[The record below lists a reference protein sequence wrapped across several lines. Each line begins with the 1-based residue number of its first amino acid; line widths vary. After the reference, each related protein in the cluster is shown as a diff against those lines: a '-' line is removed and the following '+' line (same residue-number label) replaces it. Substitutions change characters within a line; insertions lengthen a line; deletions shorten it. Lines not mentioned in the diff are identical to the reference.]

1 MITNA
6 VKKIKTL
13 RFCLILFYFFGAIV
27 SSKAQAWDSMSRSQ
41 MFDMKLSEIQ
51 YKNQADLLNLTK
63 TLYDTLGYDSIVQKY
78 YPSGQLY
85 KQSNYLNGKLHGD
98 VVTYHSNGKLESEEQ
113 YNSGECTDSQF
124 IRYDMLGFVDF
135 ESWKIRYRRSF
146 FLCVT
151 KYNRGSISS
160 VQIFDSQNPQEVY
173 AGFMWVD
180 GEWKPRNHHYQN
192 SFHAH
197 RLLKRYRREYDKRHP
212 DR

>member
-1 MITNA
+1 MITHA
-6 VKKIKTL
+6 IMETQTL
-13 RFCLILFYFFGAIV
+13 RFSILISYFIGAIAAGN
-27 SSKAQAWDSMSRSQ
+27 AQVCDSMSKSQ
-41 MFDMKLSEIQ
+41 MFDMELYEIQ
-51 YKNQADLLNLTK
+51 YKNHADLLNHTK

-98 VVTYHSNGKLESEEQ
+98 VVTYHSNGKLESKER

-124 IRYDMLGFVDF
+124 IRYDMFGLVDF

-151 KYNRGSISS
+151 RYNRGSLSS
-160 VQIFDSQNPQEVY
+160 VQIFDSQNPQVVD

-192 SFHAH
+192 SFHAR
-197 RLLKRYRREYDKRHP
+197 RLLKLYRREYDKRHP
-212 DR
+212 ER